1 MNASLLTVAAPHEP
15 REHRARERL
24 RQGAIEALLLLG
36 RGFLAH
42 PENERA
48 RAFAREPERGA
59 VAFTRELHWLVCRL
73 VVLFVAEA
81 RGLVNAEHP
90 VGLRAIRARLGA
102 RTSDDAWDA
111 LRVVFTELVS
121 GEPRLGVPG
130 LGSLFAP
137 ERCAVLDASRLEN
150 RFLGAA
156 LDALFG
162 EPGSA
167 EETLLREFAPEELG
181 TLYEG
186 LLELRP
192 AVIDGEPWF
201 VLRDANDKAH
211 ARRSRGSYYTPE
223 ALVTELLDAALEPVV
238 AEALA
243 RAPDDSERALLAL
256 ALVDPA
262 CGSGHFLLA
271 ASRRLAAHVARV
283 RDGGSAGAYRAAL
296 RSVIRSCVYG
306 VDLDPL
312 AVELCKVSL
321 WLEAADPNAAVTALD
336 ARIRCGNALLGAR
349 PEWTHPNGGRPASPP
364 IDERERLAADAWC
377 AAFVCSGE
385 DARALTATGSA
396 DALFRRIRDGRRV
409 SERTLRL
416 VRTLAEGH
424 GFFHFHLAFPEVS
437 ARGGFDLVLGN
448 PPWIAHAGRASQ
460 PLPPAL
466 KAFYRRHYESFA
478 DYPTTHGM
486 FVTLGARLLREGG
499 YLGLILPSSVSELE
513 GYAKT
518 RVAHDRLCEF
528 PGELV
533 DFGEGRFEGVTQP
546 CMALVSRRAAGG
558 RTDAPPG
565 SPWPVRRTDLD
576 ATGRALLA
584 RLAALPP
591 LPASLFGERGV
602 QSDRRLLQHF
612 TEASAPTGR
621 FSTPIREGGDIHE
634 FRLSPPRLH
643 VDRAA
648 LGARIRSPED
658 FRAVRLLIR
667 QTARYPIA
675 ALSDGVA
682 FRNSVLAGFENDAWP
697 AFALLA
703 LLNSALV
710 RWLHY
715 ARFRDARQPIL
726 PQLKI
731 AHLRAIPA
739 PPALAASDRDRLARF
754 GERLSSGAGP
764 ILDADRRELDGLV
777 YAVYGLSPPEI
788 DLVSAWH
795 AQHGPHVSKRARSL
809 AGDEADRAASRA
821 E

>member
-1 MNASLLTVAAPHEP
+1 
-15 REHRARERL
+15 
-24 RQGAIEALLLLG
+24 
-36 RGFLAH
+36 
-42 PENERA
+42 
-48 RAFAREPERGA
+48 
-59 VAFTRELHWLVCRL
+59 
-73 VVLFVAEA
+73 
-81 RGLVNAEHP
+81 
-90 VGLRAIRARLGA
+90 
-102 RTSDDAWDA
+102 
-111 LRVVFTELVS
+111 
-121 GEPRLGVPG
+121 
-130 LGSLFAP
+130 
-137 ERCAVLDASRLEN
+137 
-150 RFLGAA
+150 
-156 LDALFG
+156 
-162 EPGSA
+162 
-167 EETLLREFAPEELG
+167 
-181 TLYEG
+181 
-186 LLELRP
+186 
-192 AVIDGEPWF
+192 
-201 VLRDANDKAH
+201 
-211 ARRSRGSYYTPE
+211 
-223 ALVTELLDAALEPVV
+223 
-238 AEALA
+238 
-243 RAPDDSERALLAL
+243 
-256 ALVDPA
+256 
-262 CGSGHFLLA
+262 
-271 ASRRLAAHVARV
+271 
-283 RDGGSAGAYRAAL
+283 
-296 RSVIRSCVYG
+296 
-306 VDLDPL
+306 
-312 AVELCKVSL
+312 
-321 WLEAADPNAAVTALD
+321 
-336 ARIRCGNALLGAR
+336 
-349 PEWTHPNGGRPASPP
+349 
-364 IDERERLAADAWC
+364 
-377 AAFVCSGE
+377 
-385 DARALTATGSA
+385 ALTATGSA

-731 AHLRAIPA
+731 AHLRAIPC
-739 PPALAASDRDRLARF
+739 PPELRTTERDHLASL
-754 GERLSSGAGP
+754 GERLSSGTGP
-764 ILDADRRELDGLV
+764 VPDEDRSELDRL
-777 YAVYGLSPPEI
+777 
-788 DLVSAWH
+788 
-795 AQHGPHVSKRARSL
+795 
-809 AGDEADRAASRA
+809 
-821 E
+821 